1 MDYLWLI
8 FNSLSLIRDEKH
20 YILMAFKSMGTGG
33 LWEPATS
40 LKFGCSILPWILGG
54 DFKSD
59 YGYLGL
65 PWGLLWWL
73 SGKEPT
79 YQCKRLKSRGF
90 NPWLRKILWR
100 RAWQPTPV
108 FLAGESH
115 GQRSLEGY
123 SSCDRRVRHDSVTK
137 QQHCSKGSKC
147 KVLMAKQESGRVPMC
162 QCSFSLINFSQP
174 PPFFL

>member
-65 PWGLLWWL
+65 PWGLFWWL

-79 YQCKRLKSRGF
+79 CQCKRLKSCGF
-90 NPWLRKILWR
+90 NPWVRKILWR
-100 RAWQPTPV
+100 RAWQPMPV
-108 FLAGESH
+108 FLSGE
-115 GQRSLEGY
+115 
-123 SSCDRRVRHDSVTK
+123 SCDRRAWRATIHMFTK
-137 QQHCSKGSKC
+137 SWTELSTHTCRSS
-147 KVLMAKQESGRVPMC
+147 R
-162 QCSFSLINFSQP
+162 SQD
-174 PPFFL
+174 

>member
-108 FLAGESH
+108 FLAGESTWTEEPARL
-115 GQRSLEGY
+115 QSM
-123 SSCDRRVRHDSVTK
+123 
-137 QQHCSKGSKC
+137 GSQT
-147 KVLMAKQESGRVPMC
+147 VGHNWVAKHTHNICIFVWYM
-162 QCSFSLINFSQP
+162 
-174 PPFFL
+174 